1 MPLSPPV
8 GRQHLHTRRVT
19 CQGFFREDGLWDIE
33 GRITDEKTYEHAN
46 EWRGPLKPG
55 DFVHDMSIRLT
66 LDHRFTIVDV
76 EAVTDK
82 SPYRICGDVA
92 PDFKKLI
99 GLRIGGGFHREV
111 RERLGGVHGCTH
123 IVELLG
129 PVATTAFQTVSSGK
143 ARDLNRAHRAKI
155 GKPPKPAEPDAAQ
168 APAQALRHRHL
179 PRLGRR
185 RPGGEALGA
194 ALLHRPRRRS
204 GARRR
209 GRQGRSRWTA
219 ERTRLSPRGLCARVF
234 RRRQRGQRE
243 RMQAG
248 VELVLQ
254 RGIDQPLAR
263 HAALAFERR
272 RHDLDAEM
280 GLAAF
285 APAGVAVM
293 ARRFVLDGKARRRE
307 LASGACCQSPSR
319 PCPSLASLA
328 RPNR

>member
-66 LDHRFTIVDV
+66 LDDKFTIVDV

-92 PDFKKLI
+92 PDFRKLI

-111 RERLGGVHGCTH
+111 RARLGGVHGCTH

-143 ARDLNRAHRAKI
+143 ARELNRAHRASTENKA
-155 GKPPKPAEPDAAQ
+155 GNAPGPATAE
-168 APAQALRHRHL
+168 APAQP
-179 PRLGRR
+179 PRKPYVIDTCHAWAADGPVVKRWA
-185 RPGGEALGA
+185 PGFYTG
-194 ALLHRPRRRS
+194 P
-204 GARRR
+204 
-209 GRQGRSRWTA
+209 
-219 ERTRLSPRGLCARVF
+219 
-234 RRRQRGQRE
+234 
-243 RMQAG
+243 
-248 VELVLQ
+248 
-254 RGIDQPLAR
+254 
-263 HAALAFERR
+263 
-272 RHDLDAEM
+272 DAEAVR
-280 GLAAF
+280 AA
-285 APAGVAVM
+285 AAGKEVEM
-293 ARRFVLDGKARRRE
+293 EG
-307 LASGACCQSPSR
+307 
-319 PCPSLASLA
+319 
-328 RPNR
+328 